1 MSKYIEH
8 LDKEATDILDRI
20 KYLEECE
27 LYEEAEMERQR
38 LQGTMYGKELDY
50 SDVEEVLYVK

>member
-38 LQGTMYGKELDY
+38 LLGTMYGKDLDY
-50 SDVEEVLYVK
+50 NDVEEVLYVK

>member
-8 LDKEATDILDRI
+8 LDKEATDRLDRI

-38 LQGTMYGKELDY
+38 LLGTMYGKDLDY
-50 SDVEEVLYVK
+50 NDVEEVLYVK

>member
-1 MSKYIEH
+1 MNKYYEH

-20 KYLEECE
+20 MYLEECE
-27 LYEEAEMERQR
+27 LYEEADMERQR

-50 SDVEEVLYVK
+50 NDVEEVLYVE

>member
-50 SDVEEVLYVK
+50 NDVEEVLYVK

>member
-20 KYLEECE
+20 MYLEECE
-27 LYEEAEMERQR
+27 LYEEADMERQR

-50 SDVEEVLYVK
+50 NDVEEVLYVK

>member
-1 MSKYIEH
+1 MSKYYEH

-20 KYLEECE
+20 MYLEECE
-27 LYEEAEMERQR
+27 LYEEADMERQR

-50 SDVEEVLYVK
+50 NDVEEVLYVK

>member
-50 SDVEEVLYVK
+50 NDVEEVLYVE

>member
-1 MSKYIEH
+1 MNKYYEH

-20 KYLEECE
+20 MYLEECE
-27 LYEEAEMERQR
+27 LYEEADMERQR

-50 SDVEEVLYVK
+50 NDVEEVLYVK

>member
-20 KYLEECE
+20 MYLEECE

-50 SDVEEVLYVK
+50 NDVEEVLYVK

>member
-20 KYLEECE
+20 MYLEECE

-38 LQGTMYGKELDY
+38 LLGTMYGKDLDY
-50 SDVEEVLYVK
+50 NDVEEVLYVK

>member
-1 MSKYIEH
+1 MNKYYEH

-20 KYLEECE
+20 MYLEECE

-50 SDVEEVLYVK
+50 NDVEEVLYVE

>member
-20 KYLEECE
+20 MYLEECE
-27 LYEEAEMERQR
+27 LYEEADMERQR

-50 SDVEEVLYVK
+50 NDVEEVLYVE

>member
-20 KYLEECE
+20 MYLEECE

-50 SDVEEVLYVK
+50 NDVEEVLYVE

>member
-1 MSKYIEH
+1 MSKYYEH

-20 KYLEECE
+20 MYLEECE
-27 LYEEAEMERQR
+27 LYEEADMERQR

-50 SDVEEVLYVK
+50 NDVEEVLYVE

>member
-1 MSKYIEH
+1 MNKYYEH

-20 KYLEECE
+20 MYLEECE

-38 LQGTMYGKELDY
+38 LQEIGRAH
-50 SDVEEVLYVK
+50 V

>member
-20 KYLEECE
+20 RYLEECE
-27 LYEEAEMERQR
+27 LHEEADMERQR

-50 SDVEEVLYVK
+50 SDVEEVLYVE

>member
-1 MSKYIEH
+1 MSKYYEH

-20 KYLEECE
+20 MYLEECE

-38 LQGTMYGKELDY
+38 LQGTMYGKEIDY
-50 SDVEEVLYVK
+50 KDMEVLYVE